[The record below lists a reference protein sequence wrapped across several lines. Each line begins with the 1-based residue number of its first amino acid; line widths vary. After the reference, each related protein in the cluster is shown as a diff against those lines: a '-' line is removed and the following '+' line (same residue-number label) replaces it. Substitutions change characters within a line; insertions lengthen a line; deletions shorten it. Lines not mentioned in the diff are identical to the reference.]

1 MKTKGLMTTFGILI
15 VILSV
20 VGVAYAAWMD
30 TVKIEGKVYTGD
42 FLVGWYKDCQYQ
54 LTWTETTNGVPE
66 EQFGCPST
74 LRLPPDKVTL
84 KLGKY
89 EPGNLGTYFDLI
101 LSGVPNGYSVYDG
114 TWPGWCVDEYV
125 YIYPNKIYHPILR
138 SSYDPNLPAYIADPD
153 WDMVNYIINHKN
165 ASATWDDIQDAIWY
179 FIDGGNY
186 PSDPEAQAMVDDAL
200 ANGEGYVPG
209 CSDLIAVIAD
219 NGDKVQTIFFEVLCI
234 CDAKPWVANAT
245 VLLKEPERSKC
256 SECGVTVYHSMR
268 VKVYNAY
275 PQWDLHITAWLKNAG
290 TVPSKLCPNFKL
302 HFADVTD
309 CENLTYT
316 LNTPYY
322 DGDHWVYTGT
332 VNDPVAGAIMNF
344 VMYLYVPEDT
354 QMEPC
359 DVHKVEI
366 SVDFTQ
372 QLEECHK
379 YDFSVEMTFIQWS
392 KIAECPA

>member
-66 EQFGCPST
+66 EQF
-74 LRLPPDKVTL
+74 D
-84 KLGKY
+84 
-89 EPGNLGTYFDLI
+89 
-101 LSGVPNGYSVYDG
+101 
-114 TWPGWCVDEYV
+114 
-125 YIYPNKIYHPILR
+125 
-138 SSYDPNLPAYIADPD
+138 
-153 WDMVNYIINHKN
+153 
-165 ASATWDDIQDAIWY
+165 
-179 FIDGGNY
+179 
-186 PSDPEAQAMVDDAL
+186 
-200 ANGEGYVPG
+200 
-209 CSDLIAVIAD
+209 
-219 NGDKVQTIFFEVLCI
+219 
-234 CDAKPWVANAT
+234 DAKPWVANAT

-256 SECGVTVYHSMR
+256 SECSVTVYHSMR
-268 VKVYNAY
+268 VRVYNAY

-309 CENLTYT
+309 GENLTYT